1 MSARGQ
7 AVYLL
12 WHGDRL
18 LEAWGSA
25 RRLLRKINK
34 RMDPAVIRELA
45 EALTNG
51 AGCVTLTGPFGR
63 ALTIRR
69 QWVK

>member
-1 MSARGQ
+1 
-7 AVYLL
+7 
-12 WHGDRL
+12 L